1 MLENHWLAA
10 DALAARLGLAQ
21 RVRDS
26 VEQTFERWD
35 GKGVPKGAR
44 GEEILLTSRLVTL
57 ADVVE
62 VFHRADGT
70 DAAITVARERRGTQ
84 FDPQVVDI
92 FAAEAAS
99 LFADLDDVSS
109 WDAVIGAEPAL
120 GTWVAGP
127 EFDASDA
134 RFCRRRGG
142 LGWASATAWSRQR

>member
-70 DAAITVARERRGTQ
+70 DAAITVARDGVGRSSIRRSWT
-84 FDPQVVDI
+84 
-92 FAAEAAS
+92 
-99 LFADLDDVSS
+99 SS
-109 WDAVIGAEPAL
+109 P
-120 GTWVAGP
+120 P
-127 EFDASDA
+127 
-134 RFCRRRGG
+134 RRPRC
-142 LGWASATAWSRQR
+142 SRTSTR

>member
-10 DALAARLGLAQ
+10 DELAARLGLAQ

-44 GEEILLTSRLVTL
+44 GEEILLSSRLVTL

-62 VFHRADGT
+62 VFHRAGGT
-70 DAAITVARERRGTQ
+70 GAAVEVARQRRGTQ
-84 FDPQVVDI
+84 FDPQVVDV

-99 LFADLDDVSS
+99 LFA
-109 WDAVIGAEPAL
+109 
-120 GTWVAGP
+120 GP
-127 EFDASDA
+127 
-134 RFCRRRGG
+134 R
-142 LGWASATAWSRQR
+142 